1 MDGMC
6 GIEYHFLCERLDF
19 PIKKEK
25 HRWLVI
31 RRFSC
36 FCGFN
41 ASDAVSDGLKLGQRR
56 GLACLL
62 DVVPSIFP
70 ILTGYVAIML
80 LANAVLI
87 AFAVKSIKSR

>member
-41 ASDAVSDGLKLGQRR
+41 ASDAVSD
-56 GLACLL
+56 
-62 DVVPSIFP
+62 VVPSIFP

>member
-56 GLACLL
+56 GLVCFQSKYTALVFFVLL
-62 DVVPSIFP
+62 
-70 ILTGYVAIML
+70 L
-80 LANAVLI
+80 LINGAAL
-87 AFAVKSIKSR
+87 

>member
-19 PIKKEK
+19 PIKKEN

-41 ASDAVSDGLKLGQRR
+41 ASDAVSDGLKL
-56 GLACLL
+56 
-62 DVVPSIFP
+62 VVPSIFP